1 MKKVGLIKLLVGLT
15 LAASGA
21 FAVGSAVNHK
31 KAEAVF
37 ADEQSGTVY
46 YAVQSSTLSTYTA
59 KLHINIGD
67 NNTWREYDFEP
78 TKYTYNNGNS
88 EYYVLKADF
97 SVKYNGVD
105 VMQIQLYDGSTWKSE
120 QQPYGS
126 WTTLD
131 TFNGKMYVHNVGWVA
146 YTHNSVKTA
155 TVYLDVFDWS
165 NLYVYTFEYIGSK
178 KIETNGAWPGTSVLI
193 KDGNLK
199 FNNGK
204 LQKATFEYVNSSK
217 AQFIFHD
224 NTSSNKSSDMAYT
237 EGSYYW
243 HNGSAWTK
251 DATRGQ
257 AAAFV
262 YDLNSTRLG
271 VTASGNVKA
280 FSICGLT
287 PSTWV
292 NRYNALSSTAKSYVD
307 SATMY
312 TYKNQSSSGADTTV
326 TFAEVMS
333 QLSSMVSGNNS
344 SKLLSQN
351 LIEDNNL
358 WIIIVISLLSVSAI
372 SGFFF
377 IKKRQEN

>member
-1 MKKVGLIKLLVGLT
+1 
-15 LAASGA
+15 
-21 FAVGSAVNHK
+21 
-31 KAEAVF
+31 
-37 ADEQSGTVY
+37 
-46 YAVQSSTLSTYTA
+46 
-59 KLHINIGD
+59 
-67 NNTWREYDFEP
+67 
-78 TKYTYNNGNS
+78 
-88 EYYVLKADF
+88 
-97 SVKYNGVD
+97 
-105 VMQIQLYDGSTWKSE
+105 
-120 QQPYGS
+120 
-126 WTTLD
+126 
-131 TFNGKMYVHNVGWVA
+131 
-146 YTHNSVKTA
+146 
-155 TVYLDVFDWS
+155 
-165 NLYVYTFEYIGSK
+165 
-178 KIETNGAWPGTSVLI
+178 
-193 KDGNLK
+193 
-199 FNNGK
+199 
-204 LQKATFEYVNSSK
+204 
-217 AQFIFHD
+217 
-224 NTSSNKSSDMAYT
+224 MAYT

-358 WIIIVISLLSVSAI
+358 WIIIIISLLSVSAI
-372 SGFFF
+372 GGFFF